1 VIHQP
6 TLHAIL
12 NGIAA
17 VFLVAGWRAI
27 RAADVPLEE
36 RVARHKCR
44 MLAAFAAS
52 TVFLASYLHYH
63 ATSDATKF
71 QGEGLWR
78 TVYLLVLVP
87 HVILAT
93 VMVPFI
99 LVLVHAGLNDRI
111 DRHRKLARFTLPV
124 WLYVS
129 VTGVLVYL
137 MLYQMSFD
145 VGPG

>member
-1 VIHQP
+1 MIHQP

-27 RAADVPLEE
+27 RADAPLEE
-36 RVARHKCR
+36 RAARHKR
-44 MLAAFAAS
+44 LMLAALTASAA
-52 TVFLASYLHYH
+52 FLTSYLHYH
-63 ATSDATKF
+63 ATSDPVAF

-87 HVILAT
+87 HVILAA

-99 LVLVHAGLNDRI
+99 LVLVHAGLTDRI
-111 DRHRKLARFTLPV
+111 DRHRRLARFTLPV

-129 VTGVLVYL
+129 VTGVIVYL
-137 MLYQMSFD
+137 MLYQLEF
-145 VGPG
+145 GPAAA